1 MTYHDDTLRYIA
13 VQTPLSLHICIHIYI
28 YLYIH
33 ARICARIEAYGGAF
47 VHVEADQSAWDA

>member
-13 VQTPLSLHICIHIYI
+13 VQTLSTYMYTYIYI
-28 YLYIH
+28 FVYT
-33 ARICARIEAYGGAF
+33 RICARIEAYGGAF